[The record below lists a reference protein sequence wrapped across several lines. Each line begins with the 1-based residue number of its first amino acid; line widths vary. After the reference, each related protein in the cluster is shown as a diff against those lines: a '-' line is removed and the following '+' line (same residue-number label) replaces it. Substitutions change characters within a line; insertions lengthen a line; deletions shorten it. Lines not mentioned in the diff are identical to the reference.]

1 MYFMESNKY
10 GSNKADRLGEDASHY
25 VHFRMM
31 QSAHCVGLCCFTYRC
46 CDSVMDP
53 YPGDT

>member
-1 MYFMESNKY
+1 MYFIESNKY